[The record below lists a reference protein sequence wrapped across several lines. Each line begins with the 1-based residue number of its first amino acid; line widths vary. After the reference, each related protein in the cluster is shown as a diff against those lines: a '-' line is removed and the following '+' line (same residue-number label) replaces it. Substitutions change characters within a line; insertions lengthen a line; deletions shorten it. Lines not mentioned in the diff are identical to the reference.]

1 MKTASLKKFQF
12 SASYNIKDRVIGH
25 NYILG
30 VWTEGLD
37 EAQEKMLE
45 RVVQQTLLQKIDS
58 RDLGLD
64 VDFIK
69 NTPITD
75 INLLHAFWKLLEPE
89 IRPILIRSLF
99 LEKDNRSQV
108 SLTQD

>member
-1 MKTASLKKFQF
+1 MKTTALKKFQF
-12 SASYNIKDRVIGH
+12 SASYNVGDRVIGH
-25 NYILG
+25 NYTLG
-30 VWTEGLD
+30 VLTDVLD
-37 EAQEKMLE
+37 EAQEKTLE
-45 RVVQQTLLQKIDS
+45 RVLQRALIQKVDS

-64 VDFIK
+64 VDFLR
-69 NTPITD
+69 NTQITD

-108 SLTQD
+108 SLAQD